1 MKIHPTASESRTAQ
15 CSKIPKKVQ
24 FGEVVLFASR
34 AKNQRFLEF
43 FSIGAALERPTE
55 SEIFF

>member
-24 FGEVVLFASR
+24 FGEVAGFASS
-34 AKNQRFLEF
+34 AKNQRFWK
-43 FSIGAALERPTE
+43 
-55 SEIFF
+55 IF

>member
-24 FGEVVLFASR
+24 FGEVTPLPNGLKINVI
-34 AKNQRFLEF
+34 EF
-43 FSIGAALERPTE
+43 FLDRSGPKEAYGE
-55 SEIFF
+55 